1 MVTRIE
7 FLILQ
12 ICLSLRLSMIISMTF
27 FVVLHNL
34 PVNLKLCQKIHAMK
48 ALSLDQ
54 SQNYHLQEFSMILHN
69 PIIKYL
75 VFHA

>member
-1 MVTRIE
+1 
-7 FLILQ
+7 
-12 ICLSLRLSMIISMTF
+12 MIISMTF
-27 FVVLHNL
+27 FDVLHNL
-34 PVNLKLCQKIHAMK
+34 PLKKVNLKLCQKIHAMK